1 MKHDIIQILREA
13 EFFKGLPPETAQR
26 LAELGVLKSLKK
38 RQILFAEGVRGDA
51 MFVLAEGS
59 VQLHKTGRE
68 GNDVV
73 IRTIRPGEAFA
84 EVVLFEQD
92 RYPVTATAVVRSCVL
107 MFLRRDIRR
116 LLDTRAF
123 RDAFIAMLMRK
134 QRYLAERVRY
144 LMDDDVETRF
154 LLFLREH
161 GGMDANRFQVELS
174 KQDVA
179 RAIGTT
185 PETLSRLLNRLRLDR
200 LIQWDRYTVQVSPR
214 AWRRLE
220 NAAS

>member
-1 MKHDIIQILREA
+1 MQHAVIQILREA
-13 EFFKGLPPETAQR
+13 EFFKGFPPEAIRR
-26 LAELGVLKSLKK
+26 LAERAVLKALRK
-38 RQILFAEGVRGDA
+38 RQVLFAEGARGDA
-51 MFVLAEGS
+51 MYVLAEGS

-73 IRTIRPGEAFA
+73 IRTIRPGETFA

-92 RYPVTATAVVRSCVL
+92 RYPVTATAAVRSRVL
-107 MFLRRDIRR
+107 LFLRADIRA
-116 LLDTRAF
+116 LLDTGAF

-144 LMDDDVETRF
+144 LTDYDVETRF

-161 GGMDANRFQVELS
+161 GGADAARFQVDLS

-185 PETLSRLLNRLRLDR
+185 PETLSRLLNRLRRER
-200 LIQWDRYTVQVSPR
+200 LVRWDRRAVRVSPS
-214 AWRRLE
+214 AWRLVG
-220 NAAS
+220 